1 MCPFLS
7 HPRDLNNDIR
17 LPVGGRVA
25 HFYENWESHFQNK
38 WLLNIILE
46 GYKIE
51 FATAPPVQFFLT
63 QTPSDQHL
71 SLALQREIAVLLE
84 KRVIRQVPK
93 CQQFQG
99 YYSPVFLVKKPQGEY
114 RFILNLKGL
123 NRSIRYRKFRMDNI
137 RNVVNLLQSQC
148 YMASIDLKD
157 AYLHLPIHVRS
168 QQYLRFAIRLQ
179 GEGKI
184 SISLRNAMALLGLL
198 TSSFPAV
205 QWGQLHSRTLQL
217 WILRSWNRSIRD
229 LDRRILIP
237 QFIKDSLNWWLIP
250 SQLTNGRLWSYPSE
264 TVITTDASA
273 WGWGAHLGTI
283 PVQGSWP
290 RASRQR
296 SSNNRELAAVWQA
309 LTHFDSQ
316 IRGTHVT
323 IRTDNNT
330 VVAYLN
336 RQGGTRSH
344 SLWYLSCKILQWAEG
359 HLKSLRAVHLKGTLN
374 CLADFLSRSPLHQD
388 EWSLNEVV
396 FQGLV
401 HLWGR
406 PDMDLFARKNNTK
419 CQMFCSLCPQDNP
432 CSVDAFSITWN
443 SGLMYAYPPP
453 FLNSS
458 SSEQITERPS
468 SDDHDSA
475 ILAQKTMVYTTEE
488 FSYSRS
494 CNAARSSRPAVPGS
508 SFSSRSEAPSAF
520 SLEPEWRSLKQ
531 KGFSN
536 GLSETLIQSRKK
548 VTRNIYQ
555 KTWNVYKGWCEQ
567 NSRDCSLSLSVLEFL
582 QEGYQKG
589 LSTSTLKV
597 QTAAISVFLERRLA
611 EEEFFIRFFQALKRI
626 RPLVQSRMPSWDLNT
641 VLQAL
646 CNSPFEPLEE
656 ISDKC
661 LTIKTA
667 FLVAITSARRVCEL
681 QALSM
686 REPYC
691 IISGDRI
698 TLRLDTSFLPKVV
711 SKFHRSQEIF
721 LPSFCN
727 NPTNEKEKKLHCLDV
742 RRTVL
747 GYLDRSKQW
756 RKSDALF
763 VLFGGRFK
771 GKQASKSTIARW
783 IRQTIA
789 LAYSQQGKLLP
800 SSIKAHSTRAVS
812 ASWAEKAGASI
823 EQICRAATWSS
834 QNTFVRHYRLDI
846 AASSDLSFGRKVLQ
860 AVVPP

>member
-51 FATAPPVQFFLT
+51 FATAPPVQFFSYT
-63 QTPSDQHL
+63 DPIRSASKL
-71 SLALQREIAVLLE
+71 SLTKRNCCPSGKEGNSSGPKMSTVSGVL
-84 KRVIRQVPK
+84 
-93 CQQFQG
+93 F
-99 YYSPVFLVKKPQGEY
+99 
-114 RFILNLKGL
+114 
-123 NRSIRYRKFRMDNI
+123 
-137 RNVVNLLQSQC
+137 
-148 YMASIDLKD
+148 
-157 AYLHLPIHVRS
+157 
-168 QQYLRFAIRLQ
+168 
-179 GEGKI
+179 
-184 SISLRNAMALLGLL
+184 
-198 TSSFPAV
+198 SS
-205 QWGQLHSRTLQL
+205 
-217 WILRSWNRSIRD
+217 
-229 LDRRILIP
+229 
-237 QFIKDSLNWWLIP
+237 IP
-250 SQLTNGRLWSYPSE
+250 SKKTSG
-264 TVITTDASA
+264 
-273 WGWGAHLGTI
+273 G
-283 PVQGSWP
+283 VQ
-290 RASRQR
+290 
-296 SSNNRELAAVWQA
+296 
-309 LTHFDSQ
+309 
-316 IRGTHVT
+316 
-323 IRTDNNT
+323 
-330 VVAYLN
+330 
-336 RQGGTRSH
+336 
-344 SLWYLSCKILQWAEG
+344 
-359 HLKSLRAVHLKGTLN
+359 VHLKPKGIKQVNKISKISNGQYTQCGQSATESVLHGFYGPQGRLSPPAYPCQIPAIPEIRHKTTGRGQDFNIIEKRHGFTGSSNFIIPSSSMGSATLQDITTMDFKKLEQEYKRLRQENLNSPVHKGLTELVVDPFTVDERTSLELSLRDSHNNRCKRLGLGSPSGYNTSTGILAQSVGAKIFKQRAGSSLASVDTLRFPNQGHSRHDKNGQQHSGGLSEQTGRNKESFSMVPVMQDTTVGRRTPEILESSPSKGNPELFSRFSEQITTSSGRVVSERSCVSGPGT
-374 CLADFLSRSPLHQD
+374 PLGQTRH
-388 EWSLNEVV
+388 
-396 FQGLV
+396 GLV
-401 HLWGR
+401 CSKEQHKVPDVLLTMPPGQSLLSGR
-406 PDMDLFARKNNTK
+406 IL
-419 CQMFCSLCPQDNP
+419 DNVEFRSDV
-432 CSVDAFSITWN
+432 CLSS
-443 SGLMYAYPPP
+443 S